1 MQANFDIEQLNLP
14 TKWAKE
20 AIHDRMQD
28 YRLDLMTVKDRIQ
41 EVREEGE
48 KCRQTCQEITHKFNV
63 FLQENREIQEAIIG
77 LLGDQCNE
85 KGRLMCK
92 CMAAGGI
99 AIACVAL
106 CLTGAVQV
114 GTAYLVA
121 TEGASAVAT
130 GFVAVVGAGASGA
143 AFDIGKQIQEME
155 KIKAAVEELRK
166 QTNSMTADA
175 SNQKM
180 AWQEIQTQA
189 EKIVHYID
197 NAKMEK
203 NADALEPRRRAPIQ
217 KVLDGVHDVLEDVAI
232 LQDGIV
238 TFKKEAQRVQESLVT
253 MLLMKES
260 DEVLTPPGDKS
271 ASLFQA
277 LGDLIT
283 GTVKALKIANA
294 DSAVQAMAK
303 SLKLD

>member
-1 MQANFDIEQLNLP
+1 M
-14 TKWAKE
+14 
-20 AIHDRMQD
+20 
-28 YRLDLMTVKDRIQ
+28 V
-41 EVREEGE
+41 
-48 KCRQTCQEITHKFNV
+48 
-63 FLQENREIQEAIIG
+63 
-77 LLGDQCNE
+77 
-85 KGRLMCK
+85 
-92 CMAAGGI
+92 AGGI
-99 AIACVAL
+99 AIACLVA
-106 CLTGAVQV
+106 CLTGAVGV
-114 GTAYLVA
+114 GTVHFVA
-121 TEGASAVAT
+121 SDGASSATIVLRAVE
-130 GFVAVVGAGASGA
+130 GAGASVA
-143 AFDIGKQIQEME
+143 AVDISKQIQEMG
-155 KIKAAVEELRK
+155 KINAAVEELRK

-217 KVLDGVHDVLEDVAI
+217 KVLDGVHDVLQDVAI

-253 MLLMKES
+253 ILLMKES
-260 DEVLTPPGDKS
+260 DEVLTPPVDKS
-271 ASLFQA
+271 ASLLQS

-283 GTVKALKIANA
+283 GTVKALKVANA
-294 DSAVQAMAK
+294 GSAVQVMAK